1 MASRNFEFLRTNP
14 TRNTKANQDEY
25 GERSPDVKR
34 KSNSPALSANK
45 KMKSQGN
52 HEKNKSGVD
61 IDRKMPAA
69 QLPLANVMHIKTEE
83 QDDWKKDIHK
93 MSNLIKGLVEAQVK
107 TNEKMLKLEKQ
118 IAKEDK
124 DKEDKED
131 YIQDDKKET
140 PEK

>member
-1 MASRNFEFLRTNP
+1 M
-14 TRNTKANQDEY
+14 
-25 GERSPDVKR
+25 
-34 KSNSPALSANK
+34 
-45 KMKSQGN
+45 
-52 HEKNKSGVD
+52 
-61 IDRKMPAA
+61 A
-69 QLPLANVMHIKTEE
+69 QLPLANVTHIKTEE

-93 MSNLIKGLVEAQVK
+93 MSKAIKGLVEAQVK

-118 IAKEDK
+118 IAKEDE